1 MKKMMPWLATM
12 LLAITLIV
20 VVVFV
25 FMQGQ
30 TGNKEAETDVASAAE
45 AKKMTADEIV
55 EVTSE
60 ITDIKTNLADTN
72 HIVQVNLAF
81 KLADATAKE
90 DFEKIKE
97 ITVKPIIVQTFAD
110 AQPEELKTAK
120 GRSQFNE
127 KLTKLINEA
136 LPEPKLSSTNFTY
149 FLMASM

>member
-30 TGNKEAETDVASAAE
+30 NGNKDDTHTASASE

-55 EVTSE
+55 EVSSE
-60 ITDIKTNLADTN
+60 LGEIKTNLADTD
-72 HIVQVNLAF
+72 HVVVVSFSF
-81 KLADATAKE
+81 KLSDKTAKE

-97 ITVKPIIVQTFAD
+97 ITVKPIIIQTFAD
-110 AQPEELKTAK
+110 TKSEELATAK
-120 GRSQFNE
+120 GRIQFNE
-127 KLTKLINEA
+127 RLTGLINEA
-136 LPEPKLSSTNFTY
+136 LPEGKLSSTSFSA
-149 FLMASM
+149 FVMAPM